1 MKLFYPEIFDKFIC
15 TGSQCS
21 DNCCMT
27 DWDIEIDDGT
37 YGFYKKLDNDIGR
50 KFLNSVTEEDGVKY
64 LVHCDGKCPMLN
76 EKGLCSVQ
84 LAYGEE
90 NISDICREHPR
101 FYEWFGDYKEAGVG
115 LACEEAVRMYL
126 SDAEPVRFFT
136 KEISEEPDDL
146 EFDPELLEIMLFA
159 RKAFI
164 DLLQNRE
171 ISLHDRLTNVLSA
184 AAEIQAALDDEDI
197 EDIKAIAEELYD
209 PEIIAERAK
218 SLEKAVPEKPLAAAE
233 NMLFYLEHL
242 DFIGDILP
250 QQIKDASR
258 FVKKLSAPVKAQAKG
273 EYEKLAV
280 YFVYRYFLKAV
291 RDFDLLSK
299 IKAMLVFVFAA
310 EVINV
315 SREQDTA
322 ARFETVKEL
331 CKEIEYSSDNMDRI
345 YDDSYL
351 SGCFSDAAMLT
362 LLKWSD

>member
-1 MKLFYPEIFDKFIC
+1 MKLFYPEIFEKFVC

-27 DWDIEIDDGT
+27 DWDIEIDEDT

-50 KFLNSVTEEDGVKY
+50 KFVNSVTEDEGVKY

-84 LAYGEE
+84 LAYGED

-126 SDAEPVRFFT
+126 SDSEPVRFFT
-136 KEISEEPDDL
+136 KEIDEEPDDL
-146 EFDPELLEIMLFA
+146 FA
-159 RKAFI
+159 RTAFI

-171 ISLHDRLTNVLSA
+171 YSLHDRIVNVLSA
-184 AAEIQAALDDEDI
+184 TAEIQYALDDEDTD
-197 EDIKAIAEELYD
+197 EIKAIAEELSH
-209 PEIIAERAK
+209 PEIIAERAE
-218 SLEKAVPEKPLAAAE
+218 SLKKALPEKPLENAE
-233 NMLFYLEHL
+233 NMLLYLERL

-258 FVKKLSAPVKAQAKG
+258 FVKKLSAPIKAQESG

-299 IKAMLVFVFAA
+299 IKAMIVFVFAA
-310 EVINV
+310 EVINL
-315 SREQDTA
+315 SREQNA
-322 ARFETVKEL
+322 PARFETVKEL
-331 CKEIEYSSDNMDRI
+331 CKEIEYSGDNMDRI

-351 SGCFSDAAMLT
+351 SDIFSDTSMLALLEWT
-362 LLKWSD
+362 L